1 LCDLSAEKTPSSKEL
16 DELTDRLRAVDAA
29 SDRRLDKYN
38 VRIWFQNRRREQKEL
53 ASSSLSSA
61 AATATT
67 ATSPP
72 AETETAVAAAVYIAG
87 GHPCPASTIRC
98 GQWPAGTTSGDGVLD
113 AVTRLSRYCGGLTD
127 VTNTR
132 SGYWRAAHVDR

>member
-1 LCDLSAEKTPSSKEL
+1 LCDLSVEKTPSSKEL
-16 DELTDRLRAVDAA
+16 DELTDQLRAVDAA

-61 AATATT
+61 AATATS
-67 ATSPP
+67 AP

-113 AVTRLSRYCGGLTD
+113 AVTRLSRYCSALTD

-132 SGYWRAAHVDR
+132 SAYWRAAHVDR